1 MNAAVIT
8 GVHGAWLLQG
18 IVGMG
23 LAIALALRS
32 GLVSLVLLFFFE
44 RIQAIP
50 SPQPD
55 AKQNGQQKN
64 EKFQRLRPK
73 MTSSTNRVPA

>member
-18 IVGMG
+18 LVGIG
-23 LAIALALRS
+23 LATALALRC
-32 GLVSLVLLFFFE
+32 GLVSLVLLFLFE
-44 RIQAIP
+44 CLQAIP

-55 AKQNGQQKN
+55 AKQNDQQKDEN
-64 EKFQRLRPK
+64 FQRLRPK
-73 MTSSTNRVPA
+73 MTSSTNRDPA